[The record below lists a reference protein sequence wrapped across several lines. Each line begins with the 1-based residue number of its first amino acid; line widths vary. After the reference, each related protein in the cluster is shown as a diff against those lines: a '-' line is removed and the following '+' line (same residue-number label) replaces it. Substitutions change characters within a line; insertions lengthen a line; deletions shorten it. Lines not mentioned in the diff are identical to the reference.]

1 VFESARLVSP
11 VETVMLL
18 VCIDNDLLY
27 ALKCQLL
34 LSMPGPVHVDVHV
47 AVIALTDVKPK

>member
-1 VFESARLVSP
+1 MFESARLLSP

-18 VCIDNDLLY
+18 VCIDDDLLY
-27 ALKCQLL
+27 ALKFQLL
-34 LSMPGPVHVDVHV
+34 PSMPEPIHVDVHV